1 MKTIPVEAPGVI
13 LREEFIKPLGLT
25 AYQVAKACGVSHPGM
40 SEILRG
46 KRSIT
51 AETAFLREFDH
62 AVSVISEAPLRWPV
76 HIENTRRYVFRS
88 FPFSLV
94 YFVEGQT
101 IFVVSLES
109 HSKRPGYWRERLG

>member
-51 AETAFLREFDH
+51 AET
-62 AVSVISEAPLRWPV
+62 PLRLG
-76 HIENTRRYVFRS
+76 I
-88 FPFSLV
+88 
-94 YFVEGQT
+94 YFEMEPEFWMRLQADYD
-101 IFVVSLES
+101 LRKA
-109 HSKRPGYWRERLG
+109 KREKWKKLTAEINPLQKAA